1 MEESSHALVGELS
14 LFKRLFISPTTC
26 VDPLAWWQ
34 IHETQFPNVSLFAKQ
49 ILGILGSQIEIE
61 HVYSLARVLTD
72 LKCYRLQVDK
82 LDRIIT
88 VVKNWLNYS
97 QHKDLID
104 FLKVEFVLVEEKYD
118 LIEESNYFEQL
129 KLDKD

>member
-1 MEESSHALVGELS
+1 
-14 LFKRLFISPTTC
+14 
-26 VDPLAWWQ
+26 
-34 IHETQFPNVSLFAKQ
+34 
-49 ILGILGSQIEIE
+49 LGILGSQIEIE